1 MTLHEQLLCVKLN
14 LQNYCNMRGSIG
26 FANFNITTIHTC
38 IKHVI
43 GKLLIVDPLASKG
56 SSLYIIEKIQDSCR
70 EPD

>member
-43 GKLLIVDPLASKG
+43 GKLLIVDP
-56 SSLYIIEKIQDSCR
+56 
-70 EPD
+70 